1 MFQYLTRPGVA
12 FSELAARF
20 YAAELA
26 VALEYLHSKE
36 IIFRDL
42 KLENVRVH
50 APPQACL
57 PSPTHD
63 RSRSLTSTR
72 AYALTTL
79 RLCWMRRAT

>member
-42 KLENVRVH
+42 KLENILMDAEGAV
-50 APPQACL
+50 
-57 PSPTHD
+57 
-63 RSRSLTSTR
+63 
-72 AYALTTL
+72 
-79 RLCWMRRAT
+79 ATKA